1 MLVAETRNMFDDTS
15 AWGGSAAAGE
25 GSSTGDIIKDALRKE
40 QALKYVSLGF
50 FMHGHLPIYNA
61 LAESF

>member
-1 MLVAETRNMFDDTS
+1 MFDDAS
-15 AWGGSAAAGE
+15 AWGGSAAADE
-25 GSSTGDIIKDALRKE
+25 ESSTGDIIKDALRKE

-50 FMHGHLPIYNA
+50 FIHGHLPIYNA